1 MVFFSAE
8 AWEVEWGGT
17 WRALTAYWLV
27 TCHLCKSGGTE
38 PSPGRLGREVLMHT
52 AETSKAWDSL
62 LPEAQGKLLRE
73 NESHLARLLSQSS
86 RGIQKP

>member
-1 MVFFSAE
+1 M
-8 AWEVEWGGT
+8 GGA
-17 WRALTAYWLV
+17 WRAL

-62 LPEAQGKLLRE
+62 LPKAQEKLLRE
-73 NESHLARLLSQSS
+73 NGVSPGQTAVTKQPRNPEALTLGFMA
-86 RGIQKP
+86 